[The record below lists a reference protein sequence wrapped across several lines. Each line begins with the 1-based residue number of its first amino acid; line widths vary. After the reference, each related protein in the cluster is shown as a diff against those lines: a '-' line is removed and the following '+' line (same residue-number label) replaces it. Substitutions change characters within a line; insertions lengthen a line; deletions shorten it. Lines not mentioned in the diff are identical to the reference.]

1 MIRNIEKYSFLFNCN
16 HWVFIALI
24 LLKPSPIIFIDNL
37 QPSKVWKCFAFHAFM
52 KNQNAH

>member
-1 MIRNIEKYSFLFNCN
+1 MIRNIEKYSFLFNCY